1 MNQLIIILL
10 ALGAFVTGTA
20 EFVVS
25 GILELISFELD
36 ISISMAGQLITIYS
50 LSYAIGALI
59 LVMLTSKLDR
69 KKSTFICYL
78 YIYSR
83 ESSCIFFSYNFVF
96 LMLSRVIMAM
106 SGGLYIVVATNYAA
120 QIAVPEKKEVVLWQ
134 QSLQVSLFH

>member
-1 MNQLIIILL
+1 MYKLKNNINQLIIILL

-36 ISISMAGQLITIYS
+36 VSISIAGQLITIYS

-69 KKSTFICYL
+69 KKVLLYAISIFIL
-78 YIYSR
+78 GNLVA
-83 ESSCIFFSYNFVF
+83 FFSYNFVF

-120 QIAVPEKKEVVLWQ
+120 QIAFITIYRRKPTAAI
-134 QSLQVSLFH
+134 

>member
-1 MNQLIIILL
+1 MYKLKNNMNQLIIILL

-69 KKSTFICYL
+69 KKVLLYAISIFIL
-78 YIYSR
+78 GNLVA
-83 ESSCIFFSYNFVF
+83 FF
-96 LMLSRVIMAM
+96 
-106 SGGLYIVVATNYAA
+106 
-120 QIAVPEKKEVVLWQ
+120 
-134 QSLQVSLFH
+134 